1 MKAVDIESFDL
12 NLLRVFEAL
21 YQEGS
26 ATRAAVRLNLGQSAV
41 SAALGRLRAMY
52 GDPLFTRTGRG
63 LTATQRAHELSPLV
77 IDALDKFRQTCQLS
91 TDIGASFEGRA
102 IALGMSDDFEIAFG
116 RAIIQATRLA
126 APGLRLIFRQA
137 YSAVV
142 ADMLQGRALDLAL
155 VSGGISSRT
164 FGRETV
170 AQGRYACLVDA
181 RSAPSPTWQLS
192 LAEFIRREHVL
203 VSSGGLVGVVD
214 EVLAGVGQK
223 RRVVASTTHFSAVP
237 YLLQGTDALVT
248 LPRHAALA
256 IAAQTG
262 LRVADCPIEMPRYG
276 VELAWRVDAVRD
288 SAVGAVR
295 DTVLKV
301 LRGYDWT

>member
-126 APGLRLIFRQA
+126 APGLQLIFRQT

-203 VSSGGLVGVVD
+203 VSSGGLVG
-214 EVLAGVGQK
+214 
-223 RRVVASTTHFSAVP
+223 
-237 YLLQGTDALVT
+237 
-248 LPRHAALA
+248 
-256 IAAQTG
+256 
-262 LRVADCPIEMPRYG
+262 
-276 VELAWRVDAVRD
+276 
-288 SAVGAVR
+288 
-295 DTVLKV
+295 
-301 LRGYDWT
+301 